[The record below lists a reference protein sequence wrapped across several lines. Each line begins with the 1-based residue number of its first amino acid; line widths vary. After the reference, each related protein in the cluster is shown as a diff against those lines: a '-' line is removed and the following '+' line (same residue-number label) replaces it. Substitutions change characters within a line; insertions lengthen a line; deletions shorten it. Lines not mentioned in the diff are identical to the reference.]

1 MGAQIVKFQESYVI
15 TLLYSRKC
23 MCVNASNFPPMSWLK
38 LQQHYSVVT
47 AQQQQE
53 SKYYF

>member
-15 TLLYSRKC
+15 TLLYSRKF
-23 MCVNASNFPPMSWLK
+23 MCVNAFNFPLMSWLK

-53 SKYYF
+53 SK